1 MSMNWTKEQQQ
12 VIKLDNRNILVSAA
26 AGSGKTAVLVER
38 IIQKITDPKHPVD
51 IDRLLVVT
59 FTKAVAAEM
68 RERIGAAI
76 DKLRETQSED
86 VNLERQLTLIHN
98 AQITTIDSFCLY
110 VVRNHF
116 QEINLDPNFR
126 IADPGEIQ
134 LLEKDV
140 LGEVFES
147 NYASED
153 NDRFLYLIDAYSG
166 KRNDHAVRD
175 MVLKIYHLSQ
185 SNPWPKSWMEDLC
198 SLYRVDSA
206 EALLQTE
213 LIKEITAY
221 AKTMLIDARECFQ
234 ALFPL
239 ALAEDGPLK
248 YYETLENDVKLLSNV
263 EELEE
268 YGQIAAFLENLSF
281 GNLSAIRN
289 FTGDEAKK
297 ERIQKERKA
306 IKASIDE
313 IKKKYFTIPLEGM
326 VDQLNRM
333 QPVVE
338 ELIRVAVQYMDTL
351 AKTKREKRIAD
362 FNDIEHFALN
372 ILVDE
377 TTREQR
383 PTAQE
388 FQELFEEIM
397 IDEYQDSNQVQ
408 EEIMCA
414 ISRMS
419 KQQYNMLMVGDVKQS
434 IYRFRLARPE
444 LFMEKYASYD
454 TDESETQRIDLHQNF
469 RSRKEVVEAVN
480 DVFYKIMGSDLGNV
494 EYDEDA
500 ALYYGADYPEAG
512 NMDTEVLLFDT
523 NAELLENIRN
533 LSARQLEARMVAER
547 IKKLMKSGQVTD
559 KKTGGLR
566 PVHYSD
572 IVILFRSIKDWGS
585 EFAQTLEACGIP
597 AHVEASTGYFASSEV
612 QTVLNMLKILDN
624 PYQDIPMAAVLKSA
638 IAGLTD
644 EELAEIRILHPD
656 LSFAEAAVISC
667 EEAEEGKLLEFWN
680 MYTKLRAQ
688 VSDTPIHELIQK
700 ILDVTGYGNY
710 AASLPAGIKREA
722 NLHMLL
728 EKAVTY
734 EATSY
739 KGLFHFV
746 RYIDQLQKYDVDFG
760 EAEVIGE
767 QEDVVHIMTIH
778 KSKGL
783 EFPIVFVSGINKQFN
798 QMDTRDAMVLH
809 PDLGIGLY
817 EQTCAPRMKRPS
829 FVRNEIA
836 NRILSENL
844 GEELRVL
851 YVALTRAKEK
861 LILTGTVKD
870 AGQTLQKYTGASL
883 PEQKLGY
890 GQRIGAKS
898 YMDWII
904 PALLSYPGKYNITIA
919 DPTEIVMEQALKMAE
934 GTIGY
939 QELMENVQNADEHLM
954 EELTADFDYAYPYQS
969 EAGKKSKYS
978 VSELKH
984 DSMVLTYDAQEAETP
999 DFLKEDKESY
1009 IPAFMQ
1015 QENSGNEDGGVQGAL
1030 RGTAVHRVMECLD
1043 FASICEIDRTDIQ
1056 AVGTFVSK
1064 ELDRMECEEKITN
1077 EMRMLVIPDL
1087 IIHFVQSDLALRM
1100 AVADQGGLL
1109 FREKPFVMDYDG
1121 ALLQGIID
1129 VFWLEDGHIVLMDYK
1144 TDRVKKAE
1152 ELVERYETQLC
1163 LYADALKRI
1172 FSTEEQEKAVKECL
1186 IYSFRLQEVI
1196 KI

>member
-1 MSMNWTKEQQQ
+1 MSVNWTKEQQQ
-12 VIKLDNRNILVSAA
+12 VIQLGNRNILVSAA

-38 IIQKITDPKHPVD
+38 IIHKITDKNHPVD

-59 FTKAVAAEM
+59 FTKAAAAEM
-68 RERIGAAI
+68 RERIGVAI
-76 DKLRETQSED
+76 DKLRETQKED

-140 LGEVFES
+140 LDEVFEA
-147 NYASED
+147 NYATEG
-153 NDRFLYLIDAYSG
+153 NARFLYLIDAYSG
-166 KRNDHAVRD
+166 KRNDQAVKD

-185 SNPWPKSWMEDLC
+185 SNPWPKSWMEGLC
-198 SLYRVDSA
+198 SLYQAESA
-206 EALLQTE
+206 EALLQTD
-213 LIKEITAY
+213 LIKEITEY
-221 AKTMLIDARECFQ
+221 AKTMLIDAGKRFQ
-234 ALFPL
+234 ALYPL
-239 ALAEDGPLK
+239 ALAEDGPAK
-248 YYETLENDVKLLSNV
+248 YYETLENDVKLLSHV

-268 YGQIAAFLENLSF
+268 YEQIAAFLENLSF

-297 ERIQKERKA
+297 ERVQKERKA
-306 IKASIDE
+306 IRDSIEE
-313 IKKKYFTIPLEGM
+313 IKKKYFTVSPDEM
-326 VDQLNRM
+326 AAQLGRM
-333 QPVVE
+333 RPVVE
-338 ELIRVAVQYMDTL
+338 ELVRIAVQYMDTL
-351 AKTKREKRIAD
+351 AQTKREKRIAD

-377 TTREQR
+377 KNREKR

-388 FQELFEEIM
+388 FQELFDEIM

-408 EEIMCA
+408 EEILCA

-454 TDESETQRIDLHQNF
+454 TGESEMQRIDLHQNF
-469 RSRKEVVEAVN
+469 RSRKEVVEVVN
-480 DVFYKIMGSDLGNV
+480 DVFDKIMGSDLGNV

-500 ALYYGADYPEAG
+500 ALYYGADYPAAQ
-512 NMDTEVLLFDT
+512 NMDTEVWLFDT
-523 NAELLENIRN
+523 QAELLEDIRN
-533 LSARQLEARMVAER
+533 LSSRQLEARMVAER
-547 IKKLMKSGQVTD
+547 IKKLMKNGQVTD
-559 KKTGGLR
+559 KKTGELR
-566 PVHYSD
+566 SVHYSD
-572 IVILFRSIKDWGS
+572 IVILFRSLKDWGS
-585 EFAQTLEACGIP
+585 DFAQTLEACGIP
-597 AHVEASTGYFASSEV
+597 AHVESTTGYFASGEV

-644 EELAEIRILHPD
+644 EELAEIRIMHPD
-656 LSFAEAAVISC
+656 LSFAEAVIRSC
-667 EEAEEGKLLEFWN
+667 EEAEEGKLLEFRKK
-680 MYTKLRAQ
+680 YTMLRAL

-710 AASLPAGIKREA
+710 ASSLPAGKKREA
-722 NLHMLL
+722 NLNMLL
-728 EKAVTY
+728 EKAVAY

-783 EFPIVFVSGINKQFN
+783 EFPVVFVSGINKQFN

-817 EQTCAPRMKRPS
+817 EQTCKPRIKRPC

-836 NRILSENL
+836 NRILCENL

-870 AGQTLQKYTGASL
+870 AQLTLQKYTGASIKG
-883 PEQKLGY
+883 QKLGY

-898 YMDWII
+898 YLDWII
-904 PALLSYPGKYNITIA
+904 PALLSYPGKYEITIA
-919 DPTEIVMEQALKMAE
+919 DPSEIVMEQALEMAE
-934 GTIGY
+934 LTIGY
-939 QELMENVQNADEHLM
+939 KELMENIRNADEQLTKQ
-954 EELTADFDYAYPYQS
+954 LTADFSYEYPYQS

-999 DFLKEDKESY
+999 DFLKEEKERY
-1009 IPAFMQ
+1009 IPAFMNKETAGQ
-1015 QENSGNEDGGVQGAL
+1015 NEPQAQGAL

-1043 FASICEIDRTDIQ
+1043 FAAICEIDRTSKQ
-1056 AVGTFVSK
+1056 AVSTFVAE
-1064 ELDRMECEEKITN
+1064 ELERMEREEKITK

-1087 IIHFVQSDLALRM
+1087 IVRFVQSDVAFRM
-1100 AVADQGGLL
+1100 AAADKAGVL

-1129 VFWLEDGHIVLMDYK
+1129 VFWFEEGQIVLMDYK
-1144 TDRVKKAE
+1144 TDRVKTAK

-1163 LYADALKRI
+1163 LYADALKRV
-1172 FSTEEQEKAVKECL
+1172 FSTEKQRKAVKECL

>member
-59 FTKAVAAEM
+59 FTKAAAAEM

-140 LGEVFES
+140 LSEVFEA
-147 NYASED
+147 NYAAED
-153 NDRFLYLIDAYSG
+153 NERFLYLIDAYSG
-166 KRNDHAVRD
+166 KRNDQAVQD

-239 ALAEDGPLK
+239 ALAEDGPAK

-268 YGQIAAFLENLSF
+268 YGQIATFLENLSF

-297 ERIQKERKA
+297 ERVQKERKA

-313 IKKKYFTIPLEGM
+313 IKKKYFMISLDEM

-333 QPVVE
+333 RLVVE
-338 ELIRVAVQYMDTL
+338 ELVCVAVQYMDTL

-454 TDESETQRIDLHQNF
+454 TCESETQRIDLHQNF

-480 DVFYKIMGSDLGNV
+480 DIFYKIMGSDLGNV
-494 EYDEDA
+494 EYDKDA
-500 ALYYGADYPEAG
+500 ALYYGADYPESQ
-512 NMDTEVLLFDT
+512 NMHTEVLLFDT
-523 NAELLENIRN
+523 KAELLENISN
-533 LSARQLEARMVAER
+533 LNSRQLEARMVAER
-547 IKKLMKSGQVTD
+547 IKKLMKNGQVTD
-559 KKTGGLR
+559 KKTGELR
-566 PVHYSD
+566 PARYSD
-572 IVILFRSIKDWGS
+572 IVILFRSLKD
-585 EFAQTLEACGIP
+585 
-597 AHVEASTGYFASSEV
+597 
-612 QTVLNMLKILDN
+612 
-624 PYQDIPMAAVLKSA
+624 
-638 IAGLTD
+638 
-644 EELAEIRILHPD
+644 
-656 LSFAEAAVISC
+656 
-667 EEAEEGKLLEFWN
+667 
-680 MYTKLRAQ
+680 
-688 VSDTPIHELIQK
+688 
-700 ILDVTGYGNY
+700 
-710 AASLPAGIKREA
+710 
-722 NLHMLL
+722 
-728 EKAVTY
+728 
-734 EATSY
+734 
-739 KGLFHFV
+739 
-746 RYIDQLQKYDVDFG
+746 
-760 EAEVIGE
+760 
-767 QEDVVHIMTIH
+767 
-778 KSKGL
+778 
-783 EFPIVFVSGINKQFN
+783 
-798 QMDTRDAMVLH
+798 
-809 PDLGIGLY
+809 
-817 EQTCAPRMKRPS
+817 
-829 FVRNEIA
+829 
-836 NRILSENL
+836 
-844 GEELRVL
+844 
-851 YVALTRAKEK
+851 
-861 LILTGTVKD
+861 
-870 AGQTLQKYTGASL
+870 
-883 PEQKLGY
+883 
-890 GQRIGAKS
+890 
-898 YMDWII
+898 
-904 PALLSYPGKYNITIA
+904 
-919 DPTEIVMEQALKMAE
+919 
-934 GTIGY
+934 
-939 QELMENVQNADEHLM
+939 
-954 EELTADFDYAYPYQS
+954 
-969 EAGKKSKYS
+969 
-978 VSELKH
+978 
-984 DSMVLTYDAQEAETP
+984 
-999 DFLKEDKESY
+999 
-1009 IPAFMQ
+1009 
-1015 QENSGNEDGGVQGAL
+1015 
-1030 RGTAVHRVMECLD
+1030 
-1043 FASICEIDRTDIQ
+1043 
-1056 AVGTFVSK
+1056 
-1064 ELDRMECEEKITN
+1064 
-1077 EMRMLVIPDL
+1077 
-1087 IIHFVQSDLALRM
+1087 
-1100 AVADQGGLL
+1100 
-1109 FREKPFVMDYDG
+1109 
-1121 ALLQGIID
+1121 
-1129 VFWLEDGHIVLMDYK
+1129 
-1144 TDRVKKAE
+1144 
-1152 ELVERYETQLC
+1152 
-1163 LYADALKRI
+1163 
-1172 FSTEEQEKAVKECL
+1172 
-1186 IYSFRLQEVI
+1186 
-1196 KI
+1196 